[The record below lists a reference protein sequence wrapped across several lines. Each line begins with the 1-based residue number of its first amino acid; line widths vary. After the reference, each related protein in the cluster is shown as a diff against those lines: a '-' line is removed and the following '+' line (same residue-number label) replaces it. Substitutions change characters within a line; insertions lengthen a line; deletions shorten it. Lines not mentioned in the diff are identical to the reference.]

1 MPRRGPLLVVAIL
14 AAAGVAAF
22 LATKLRRRPVCV
34 VLVTI
39 DTLRADRCGVF
50 GRTPTLTPNLD
61 ALAAEGFAFENA
73 WSSAPLTV
81 PAHATIM
88 TGRYPP
94 LHGVR
99 TNSPMLRLPARSARD
114 FVTLAEAMR
123 GSGRTTAAFTSASCL
138 RADRPGLD
146 AGFDYYDEVPAAKPG
161 SLLES
166 ERRGDHT
173 VDAALAWL
181 RGNDEPYFLW
191 VHLWD
196 PHHPYDAPVP
206 FGAGRSHVSDAKGYD
221 GEVAFVD
228 HCLGRLIAGVRETT
242 GADVVFCVTSDHG
255 EALGDH
261 GEPSHGFLL
270 QESTLHVPLVV
281 AAPTLGLPARRVSE
295 PVTTQDVAPTLL
307 SLAGVPVPEGM
318 SSRVLVDLRPGT
330 VTPLY
335 AESLY
340 GHDAFMWAQAFT
352 LRRGP
357 LKIVDYGEEI
367 LVFDLAKDPGEKS
380 PVVHRPD
387 AVPPG
392 EVAVALEAL
401 HEGARKSVSAVRTDG
416 AGALQGG
423 GYFNGG
429 RPVSPFDAAANAK
442 LPSPGKQ
449 IWELT
454 ELGRAQTMHGMGM
467 FDQAL
472 RLLDDLV
479 ERAPRN
485 PQMQVWRA
493 RCLDRLQRYGEGF
506 TAQVRAYGLGARTP
520 EDVLMT
526 LKLGFLAEK
535 SGQSPGSGRAAL
547 EHAGRAA
554 ADGVPQASLTGL
566 FLAELRLLTA
576 PGVEEQRR
584 LAVQELNAAA
594 SKETD
599 TDARIAIADA
609 LIRAGDAPSALKVV
623 EAVIDGNP
631 APAQRAKAE
640 AVREAARAAIPR

>member
-14 AAAGVAAF
+14 AAAGLAAF

-39 DTLRADRCGVF
+39 DTLRADHVGAF
-50 GRTPTLTPNLD
+50 GRNPTLTPNLD
-61 ALAAEGFAFENA
+61 SLAAEGLAFENA
-73 WSSAPLTV
+73 WSAAPLTV

-99 TNSPMLRLPARSARD
+99 TNSPMLRLAPRSARD

-146 AGFDYYDEVPAAKPG
+146 AGFDHYDEVPAAKPG

-181 RGNDEPYFLW
+181 RSNDEPYFLW

-228 HCLGRLIAGVRETT
+228 HCLGRLIAGIRETT
-242 GADVVFCVTSDHG
+242 KSDVVFCVTSDHG
-255 EALGDH
+255 EGLGEH

-270 QESTLHVPLVV
+270 HEATLHVPLVI
-281 AAPTLGLPARRVSE
+281 AAPTLGLPARRVAD

-335 AESLY
+335 AETLY

-357 LKIVDYGEEI
+357 LKIVDYGEEV
-367 LVFDLAKDPGEKS
+367 LVYDLAKDPGEKS

-392 EVAVALEAL
+392 EIAVALEAL
-401 HEGARKSVSAVRTDG
+401 HEGARKSVAAVRTDPG
-416 AGALQGG
+416 SLQGG
-423 GYFNGG
+423 GYFDGG
-429 RPVSPFDAAANAK
+429 RPISPFDAAENAK
-442 LPSPGKQ
+442 LASPGKQ

-493 RCLDRLQRYGEGF
+493 RCLDRLGRYGEGF
-506 TAQVRAYGLGARTP
+506 VAHLRAYDLGARTP

-526 LKLGFLAEK
+526 LKLGLLAER
-535 SGQSPGSGRAAL
+535 SGQRPGSGRAAL
-547 EHAGRAA
+547 DLAARAA
-554 ADGVPQASLTGL
+554 ADGVPRANLTGL
-566 FLAELRLLTA
+566 FSAELRLLTA
-576 PGVEEQRR
+576 PGDAEERR
-584 LAVQELNAAA
+584 IACDELRAAA

-599 TDARIAIADA
+599 VDARIAIADA
-609 LIRAGDAPSALKVV
+609 LVRAGDAGAALTIVD
-623 EAVIDGNP
+623 ALLAAGP